1 MKRTALFIAV
11 ILNLQFS
18 ISNLQA
24 QTGLYKHFA
33 NRPGVKAYCVE
44 RYPLAEGDT
53 ACVTLLQVEDSAT
66 YKALRKEMK
75 AMPWTPTKTRL
86 DGTLSTPLIHKDLPE
101 RDPKRAKSDPKK
113 SMEGFTIDGLEG
125 DGDNYYYVCCPS
137 DRLVYLAF
145 LLHDG
150 WDFVRVFRHLL
161 ITEF

>member
-53 ACVTLLQVEDSAT
+53 ACVTLLQVDDSAT
-66 YKALRKEMK
+66 YKALRKEILDLKKQLYHEKMRADFYDTMVNVAEEMFGIEIRKK
-75 AMPWTPTKTRL
+75 AVTGQSKC
-86 DGTLSTPLIHKDLPE
+86 E
-101 RDPKRAKSDPKK
+101 
-113 SMEGFTIDGLEG
+113 E
-125 DGDNYYYVCCPS
+125 CPVVI
-137 DRLVYLAF
+137 R
-145 LLHDG
+145 
-150 WDFVRVFRHLL
+150 
-161 ITEF
+161 

>member
-86 DGTLSTPLIHKDLPE
+86 DVTLTIPLIQKDLPE

-113 SMEGFTIDGLEG
+113 SIEGFTIDGLAG

-145 LLHDG
+145 LMHDG
-150 WDFVRVFRHLL
+150 WDFVRVFHHLL

>member
-86 DGTLSTPLIHKDLPE
+86 DVTLTIPLIHKDLPE

-113 SMEGFTIDGLEG
+113 SIEGFTIDGLEG

-145 LLHDG
+145 LMHDG
-150 WDFVRVFRHLL
+150 WDFVRVFHHLL

>member
-1 MKRTALFIAV
+1 MKRTTLFIAV
-11 ILNLQFS
+11 ILNLQFTN
-18 ISNLQA
+18 SNLQA

-33 NRPGVKAYCVE
+33 SRPGVKAYCVE

-75 AMPWTPTKTRL
+75 AMPWTPTKVKL
-86 DGTLSTPLIHKDLPE
+86 YGTLSTPLIHKDLSE